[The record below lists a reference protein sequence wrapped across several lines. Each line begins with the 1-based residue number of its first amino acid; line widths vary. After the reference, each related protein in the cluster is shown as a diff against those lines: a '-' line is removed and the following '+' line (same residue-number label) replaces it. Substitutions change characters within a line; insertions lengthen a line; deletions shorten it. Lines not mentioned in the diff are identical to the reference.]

1 MNDKVTITTNS
12 QIWNRDAAVAR
23 LGGNESLLNRIV
35 EMFLAQI
42 KEKQHALHEGVKAL
56 DAESIRFHSHSMKG
70 ASGDVGADALR
81 EKASSI
87 EIQAK
92 QANLE
97 NIEEELVALDALIAD
112 TVNAMQKL

>member
-12 QIWNRDAAVAR
+12 QIWNRDAAIAR
-23 LGGNESLLNRIV
+23 LGGNEGLLNRIV

-42 KEKQHALHEGVKAL
+42 KEKQHALHEGVKSL